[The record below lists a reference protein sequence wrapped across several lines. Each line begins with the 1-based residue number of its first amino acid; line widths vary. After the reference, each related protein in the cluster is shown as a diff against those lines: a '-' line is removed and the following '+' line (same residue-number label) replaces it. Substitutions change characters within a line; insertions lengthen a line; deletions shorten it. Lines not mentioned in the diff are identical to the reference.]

1 MRPQTPNL
9 PVDNSQQPNRAKT
22 WGNLFAISVLVS
34 QFYVFM
40 EWLFFVTKESSLSS
54 LTLWEALAV
63 LLLTAGILSIFV
75 VAALGALLG
84 LGALARL
91 LRGQI
96 VFFAIGILVPAAL
109 LAVTALIMADN
120 FTYTVF
126 GFGIVTTHGLWR
138 LVYAFGFVAVFIF
151 AYRFVWM
158 RAAAGSKKHKKATR
172 LRNGLALGLVAV
184 STIAITSTILIQ
196 REYYSQLLDTYSARP
211 ARRPN
216 ILILG
221 SDGLNSTHL
230 SVYGYERDTT
240 PFLRGLAQSSL
251 VALNAFP
258 NASST
263 TASTTS
269 VLTGKPPV
277 VAGVMRYPDILEE
290 NDAFEHLPGILQEF
304 GYTTI
309 EVGVPYWVDAKAV
322 NLLDGF
328 DSVNGEPLDPPALS
342 SLRRLFGDSQAPYFI
357 WTISKRVTDRLL
369 DIFMVREME
378 NPIEA
383 VTDPKSRM
391 SDLERMERIISLL
404 EKSNTPLFVFAH
416 FMDTHG
422 PTFSPREQVYSQGD
436 SATHPWSENFY
447 DDAITG
453 FDHYVEQIYAR
464 LEENG
469 LLDNTIIVIY
479 TDHAEK
485 YVTNVRTPL
494 LIHFPKGENAGTIEH
509 NVQNLD
515 IPVTVLDYMG
525 LARPNWMTGHS
536 LLDGEPPA
544 DREIWSIIAG
554 APKTV
559 VAPFYQI
566 KTVQVIVCQKWFQL
580 NVQQNKLSEGT
591 VSNYDYFSPACTE
604 DEMLDA
610 EIARQKVVEYLE
622 AHGYDTGSL
631 EE

>member
-1 MRPQTPNL
+1 MNTQTPYSSAADL
-9 PVDNSQQPNRAKT
+9 RKPGRAGD
-22 WGNLFAISVLVS
+22 WRNLFATSILVA

-54 LTLWEALAV
+54 LSIWEALEV
-63 LLLTAGILSIFV
+63 LLVAAGILSILV
-75 VAALGALLG
+75 VAALGILLG
-84 LGALARL
+84 LGVLARAL
-91 LRGQI
+91 GGEKLFQAVGT
-96 VFFAIGILVPAAL
+96 LVPAAV

-126 GFGIVTTHGLWR
+126 GFGVVTTHGLWR
-138 LVYAFGFVAVFIF
+138 LAYAFGFSVAFF
-151 AYRFVWM
+151 LAYRSIWK
-158 RAAAGSKKHKKATR
+158 AAAGKTKKRRKAAR

-184 STIAITSTILIQ
+184 STIALLSTVLVQ
-196 REYYSQLLDTYSARP
+196 REYYSQLLDTYAAWP
-211 ARRPN
+211 AKRPN

-221 SDGLNSTHL
+221 SDGLSSTHL

-251 VALNAFP
+251 LALNVFP

-277 VAGVMRYPDILEE
+277 VSGVMRYPDILEGE
-290 NDAFEHLPGILQEF
+290 HAFEHLPGILQEY
-304 GYTTI
+304 GYTTV

-342 SLRRLFGDSQAPYFI
+342 SLRRLFGNSQAPYFI
-357 WTISKRVTDRLL
+357 WTISKRASDRLL
-369 DIFMVREME
+369 DIFLVREME

-383 VTDPKSRM
+383 VTDPGSRM
-391 SDLERMERIISLL
+391 SDRERMERIVSLL

-422 PTFSPREQVYSQGD
+422 PTFSPREQIYSQGD
-436 SATHPWSENFY
+436 SAAHPWSDNFY

-453 FDHYVEQIYAR
+453 FDDYVEQIYAR
-464 LEENG
+464 LEESG
-469 LLDNTIIVIY
+469 LLENTIIVIY

-485 YVTNVRTPL
+485 YVTNLRTPL
-494 LIHFPKGENAGTIEH
+494 LIHFPKGEHAGKIEH

-515 IPVTVLDYMG
+515 IPVTILDYMG
-525 LARPNWMTGHS
+525 LSRPDWMTGHS

-544 DREIWSIIAG
+544 DREIWSIVAG
-554 APKTV
+554 APKNV

-566 KTVQVIVCQKWFQL
+566 KIVQVIVCQKWFQL
-580 NVQQNKLSEGT
+580 NVQQNKYYSGT
-591 VSNYDYFSPACTE
+591 VNSYEYFSPACAK
-604 DEMLDA
+604 DQLPDDDA
-610 EIARQKVVEYLE
+610 ARQMLIEYLE
-622 AHGYDTGSL
+622 THGFDVGSL
-631 EE
+631 E

>member
-1 MRPQTPNL
+1 MEPQPVPL
-9 PVDNSQQPNRAKT
+9 PVDDLRKPGRAKT
-22 WGNLFAISVLVS
+22 WGNLFAVSVLVS

-54 LTLWEALAV
+54 LSLWKALEV
-63 LLLTAGILSIFV
+63 LLVTAGILSILV
-75 VAALGALLG
+75 VAALGILLG
-84 LGALARL
+84 LGILARP
-91 LRGQI
+91 LRGER
-96 VFFAIGILVPAAL
+96 FFQAIGMLVPAAV
-109 LAVTALIMADN
+109 LAVTGLIMADN

-126 GFGIVTTHGLWR
+126 GFGVVTTHGLWR
-138 LVYAFGFVAVFIF
+138 LAYAFGFAVAFAF
-151 AYRFVWM
+151 AYRFVWT
-158 RAAAGSKKHKKATR
+158 RAAAGSRKRKKAAR

-184 STIAITSTILIQ
+184 STIAIASTVLVQ
-196 REYYSQLLDTYSARP
+196 REYYSRLLDTYAARP
-211 ARRPN
+211 AKRPN

-221 SDGLNSTHL
+221 SDGLSSTHL
-230 SVYGYERDTT
+230 SLYGYERDTT
-240 PFLRGLAQSSL
+240 PFLRGLAGSSL
-251 VALNAFP
+251 VTLNAFP

-290 NDAFEHLPGILQEF
+290 EHAFEHLPGILQEF
-304 GYTTI
+304 GYTTV
-309 EVGVPYWVDAKAV
+309 EVGVPYWVDAKSV

-328 DSVNGEPLDPPALS
+328 DSVNGEPLDDPALS

-357 WTISKRVTDRLL
+357 WTLSKRASDRLL
-369 DIFMVREME
+369 DIFLVREME

-383 VTDPKSRM
+383 VTDPRSRM
-391 SDLERMERIISLL
+391 SDEERMERIISLL

-436 SATHPWSENFY
+436 SATHPWSDNFY

-453 FDHYVEQIYAR
+453 FDHYVEQIYTR
-464 LEENG
+464 LEESG
-469 LLDNTIIVIY
+469 LLENTIIVIY

-494 LIHFPKGENAGTIEH
+494 LIRFPEGEHAGTIEH
-509 NVQNLD
+509 NAQNLD
-515 IPVTVLDYMG
+515 IPVTILDYMG
-525 LARPNWMTGHS
+525 LARPDWMTGHS

-544 DREIWSIIAG
+544 DREIWSIVAG
-554 APKTV
+554 APKNV

-566 KTVQVIVCQKWFQL
+566 KIVQVIVCQKWFQL
-580 NVQQNKLSEGT
+580 NVQKNESYEGT
-591 VSNYDYFSPACTE
+591 VNSYEYFSPACAKE
-604 DEMLDA
+604 QIPDEEA
-610 EIARQKVVEYLE
+610 ARQKIIEYLE
-622 AHGYDTGSL
+622 AHGYDASSL
-631 EE
+631 TE